1 MSAAQGL
8 QLAQQWAESRAA
20 KERQAQE
27 DVWAA
32 EVRDQKRQAW
42 ERDKQAGLALDD
54 QYTRLS
60 QAPVDQTGGFAS
72 KYGLKPA
79 NVETPTVA
87 GKYNQRQ
94 GFFPSGDSTGP
105 GLVTS
110 GQEPAFEVS
119 PLRMAALDDFKLAAA
134 RRDFGGASVARS
146 KIDNID
152 LSAQAAQIQ
161 KRIAGANPET
171 LVSFAQQYTDNAN
184 IPGSMSVDPKTGLAT
199 LKLDGGEP
207 IKMSKVQLAQYA
219 VGLWKQSKGDPSGLE
234 DLARIDKS
242 LADMADKA
250 YGRVKD
256 TVVNANDVALKSNQ
270 MRDADRRTATD
281 YARLGLAR
289 AAAGRAE
296 HREPDAKL
304 VAQMNDI
311 VARYPDADPD
321 TKRTMEQQHRLL
333 SAQVATQMGRP
344 MQLAQERGTREVPP
358 EQLKEYRAA
367 RVALGVRPPDGDKRR
382 DAWDTELQNLNEIYG
397 VGEAPGGLPAKLGP
411 LDATAKT
418 PQVGLAPPQSASD
431 FYARQKAAADMER
444 MYQQYARSRAQAGPQ
459 GATQAAINADWVA
472 QQAALKAAR
481 EAR

>member
-1 MSAAQGL
+1 
-8 QLAQQWAESRAA
+8 
-20 KERQAQE
+20 
-27 DVWAA
+27 
-32 EVRDQKRQAW
+32 
-42 ERDKQAGLALDD
+42 
-54 QYTRLS
+54 
-60 QAPVDQTGGFAS
+60 
-72 KYGLKPA
+72 
-79 NVETPTVA
+79 
-87 GKYNQRQ
+87 
-94 GFFPSGDSTGP
+94 
-105 GLVTS
+105 
-110 GQEPAFEVS
+110 
-119 PLRMAALDDFKLAAA
+119 
-134 RRDFGGASVARS
+134 
-146 KIDNID
+146 
-152 LSAQAAQIQ
+152 
-161 KRIAGANPET
+161 
-171 LVSFAQQYTDNAN
+171 
-184 IPGSMSVDPKTGLAT
+184 
-199 LKLDGGEP
+199 
-207 IKMSKVQLAQYA
+207 LAQYA

-311 VARYPDADPD
+311 VARYPDAD
-321 TKRTMEQQHRLL
+321 LL

-367 RVALGVRPPDGDKRR
+367 RYALGVRPPDGDKRR